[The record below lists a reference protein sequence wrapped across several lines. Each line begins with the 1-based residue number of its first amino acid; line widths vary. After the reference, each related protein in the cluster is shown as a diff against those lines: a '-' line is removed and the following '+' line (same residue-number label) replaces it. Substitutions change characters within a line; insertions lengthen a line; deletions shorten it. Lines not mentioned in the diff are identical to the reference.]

1 MILKEK
7 TINPKFR
14 KRIFMKMESENTLGP
29 AGPPLQMPAS
39 KLSSSSRVRELRAAQ
54 SSSLALDP
62 SPLDSQTTYFDL
74 IAYIGNCK
82 SR

>member
-1 MILKEK
+1 MYEKAVSFARGLILMILNEK

-39 KLSSSSRVRELRAAQ
+39 KLSISSRVRELRAAQ
-54 SSSLALDP
+54 SSSPALDP
-62 SPLDSQTTYFDL
+62 SPR
-74 IAYIGNCK
+74 AV
-82 SR
+82 